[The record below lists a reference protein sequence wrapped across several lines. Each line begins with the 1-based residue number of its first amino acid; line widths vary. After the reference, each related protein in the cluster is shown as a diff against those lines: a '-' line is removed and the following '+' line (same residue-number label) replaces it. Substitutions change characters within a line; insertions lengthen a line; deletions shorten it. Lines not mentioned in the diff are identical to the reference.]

1 MRLTWKDAVATVA
14 MGVIT
19 AVYVVFL
26 QQADVFVLSSV
37 RGAAIVILLV
47 GGAGGAT
54 AALWLVATLRHA
66 FMQAPEPV
74 RDRDTHEVIRQVP
87 DAPPPAGSGPVGGGR
102 HVSGGGCGRADPAR
116 QAARRRPSH
125 PPWRMG
131 RCHVP
136 TGRPG

>member
-37 RGAAIVILLV
+37 RGATIVILLV
-47 GGAGGAT
+47 GGAGGCAMSRGDLYEGPRTTAKQIFALVATALGVTALAAAAIALIGDSATALGAFFFAT

-66 FMQAPEPV
+66 FMPAPQPV
-74 RDRDTHEVIRQVP
+74 RDRDTHEVIR
-87 DAPPPAGSGPVGGGR
+87 
-102 HVSGGGCGRADPAR
+102 
-116 QAARRRPSH
+116 
-125 PPWRMG
+125 
-131 RCHVP
+131 
-136 TGRPG
+136 